1 MSKKTAN
8 LNVRLSLE
16 MQEQI
21 SIVSPFSNKS
31 EYVRRLIRKDCQ
43 EALKQLQGENRQ
55 V

>member
-1 MSKKTAN
+1 MSKKSVN
-8 LNVRLSLE
+8 LNIAITPE

-31 EYVRRLIRKDCQ
+31 EYVRRLIKKDCQ
-43 EALKQLQGENRQ
+43 NALKQLQNENRQ